1 MIVLALSACLI
12 ATTTLAAV
20 SLLLN
25 IDFERN
31 AAAGRVF

>member
-1 MIVLALSACLI
+1 MIVLALSASLI
-12 ATTTLAAV
+12 ATITLAAV

-31 AAAGRVF
+31 TAAGRVF